1 MTYKNIPKL
10 KSTNRTISAFQMGKI
25 LVLIDSIELRE
36 FNRNNLEAEE
46 FIKHFSRK
54 RACVMI
60 SNTSNVRICN

>member
-10 KSTNRTISAFQMGKI
+10 KSTNRTISAFLNGKNT
-25 LVLIDSIELRE
+25 VFNRFNELRE

>member
-10 KSTNRTISAFQMGKI
+10 KSTNRTSSAFEMGKI